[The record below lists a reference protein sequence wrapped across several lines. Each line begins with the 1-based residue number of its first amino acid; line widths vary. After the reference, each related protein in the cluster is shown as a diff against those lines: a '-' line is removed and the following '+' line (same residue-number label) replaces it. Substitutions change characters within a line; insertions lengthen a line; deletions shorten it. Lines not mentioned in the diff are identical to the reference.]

1 MKRFRWDK
9 KYLYWGVT
17 AFLVIIASI
26 VFFLLVSNLSWLRN
40 VLRNLGAILSPFVW
54 GLVIAYLLYPV
65 MNLYSR
71 CLFTPLCSLLFKK
84 SKRAEERIP
93 KAARG
98 LSVFLSIIT
107 LLFLI
112 TGLIW
117 LVVPQIYSSLESIAA
132 NSAEYITRVDDW
144 LSGLLKDYPEIAERI
159 GSVVGDLSS
168 GVVNWVSSML
178 LPRMGDLIS
187 SITANVINVV
197 QGIYNILIGI
207 IVSVYVLYSR
217 EVFSAHGKK
226 LLYCIFSLEASEK
239 LLNGAQFVNEVF
251 MGFIS
256 GKILDSLIVGVICYI
271 GCALMRLPYPLLLA
285 FLIGLFNIIPFFG
298 PIIGAIPTAL
308 IVLTDSPWK
317 MLIFLIFVVVLQQFD
332 GNILGP
338 KILGNRVGVNGFWI
352 MFAIILGAGLFG
364 FAGMLLGVPVFVVI
378 YAFFSSLVKRK
389 LARSGLP
396 TETEAYKG
404 LGYFDPK
411 TGQPMAWEETSD
423 ETTTGR
429 RRKRR
434 TRLGKKEKDVNGDDA
449 PKA

>member
-1 MKRFRWDK
+1 MRRFRWDK

-17 AFLVIIASI
+17 AFLVIISGI
-26 VFFLLVSNLSWLRN
+26 VFYLVVSNLSWLRN

-65 MNLYSR
+65 MNIYSR
-71 CLFTPLCSLLFKK
+71 FLFTPLCSLLFKK

-93 KAARG
+93 KVARG

-117 LVVPQIYSSLESIAA
+117 LVVPQIYSSIESIAA
-132 NSAEYITRVDDW
+132 NSAEYIVRVDDW
-144 LSGLLKDYPEIAERI
+144 LSGLLKDYPEIADRI
-159 GSVVGDLSS
+159 GSVVGDLSN

-187 SITANVINVV
+187 SITANVINVM

-217 EVFSAHGKK
+217 EVFSAHSKK
-226 LLYCIFSLEASEK
+226 LLYCVFSLEASEK

-251 MGFIS
+251 MGFLS
-256 GKILDSLIVGVICYI
+256 GKILDSLIVGVICYV
-271 GCALMRLPYPLLLA
+271 GCVLLRLPYPLLLA

-298 PIIGAIPTAL
+298 PIIGAIPSAL
-308 IVLTDSPWK
+308 IVLTDSAWK

-396 TETEAYKG
+396 TETEAYKN

-411 TGQPMAWEETSD
+411 TGQPMAWEEASD

-434 TRLGKKEKDVNGDDA
+434 TRLGKIEKDVNDDDA

>member
-1 MKRFRWDK
+1 MRRFRWDK

-26 VFFLLVSNLSWLRN
+26 VFYLLVSNLGWLRD
-40 VLRNLGAILSPFVW
+40 VLRQLGAILSPFVW

-65 MNLYSR
+65 MKIYSR
-71 CLFTPLCSLLFKK
+71 FLFTPLCSLLFKK

-93 KAARG
+93 KATRG
-98 LSVFLSIIT
+98 LSVFLSIVT
-107 LLFLI
+107 LLFLV
-112 TGLIW
+112 TGLVW
-117 LVVPQIYSSLESIAA
+117 LVAPQIYSSIESITA
-132 NSAEYITRVDDW
+132 NSEEYIARVDDW
-144 LSGLLKDYPEIAERI
+144 LSELLNNYPKIAEHI
-159 GSVVGDLSS
+159 GSDVGDLSD
-168 GVVNWVSSML
+168 GVVSWIFNML
-178 LPRMGDLIS
+178 LPQMSGLIS
-187 SITANVINVV
+187 SITTNVFNVM
-197 QGIYNILIGI
+197 QSIYNILIGI

-226 LLYCIFSLEASEK
+226 LLYCVFSLEASEK
-239 LLNGAQFVNEVF
+239 LLSGAQFVNEVF
-251 MGFIS
+251 MGFLS

-271 GCALMRLPYPLLLA
+271 GCVLLQLPYPLLLA

-298 PIIGAIPTAL
+298 PIIGAIPSAL

-378 YAFFSSLVKRK
+378 YAFFASLVKRK

-396 TETEAYKG
+396 TETEAYKD

-411 TGQPMAWEETSD
+411 TRQPMVWEEASD

-434 TRLGKKEKDVNGDDA
+434 TRLGKKEKDVSGDDT